1 VDAKDDDVEEWVSN
15 LGIKST
21 KEIEVP
27 KLLFNQVIGQEHAGE
42 VIKKAAMQKRHVLL
56 IGEPGTGKS
65 MLAQSMV
72 DFLPKED
79 LEDILCFPNPED
91 SNKPKIKT
99 FPAGKGKEIL
109 RQYQIKAERE
119 KKDRSKSLLFI
130 VLSIIL
136 LGAILAIYLWITS
149 PTLEGTAIE
158 ILFLAIIGAAFL
170 YIIMA
175 MNPAARMERAMVPK
189 LLVGHNPNDKP
200 PFIDST
206 GAHSGA
212 LLGDVRHDPFQSGGL
227 ETPAHERVEAGNMQK
242 ADKGVLFI
250 DEINLLRPEDQQAL
264 LTAMQEKRFAISG
277 QSERSAG
284 AMVQTEPVPCDFV
297 LVAAGNLDAIRN
309 MHPALRSRIRGYGY
323 EVYMNDTMEDS
334 DDNRKKVVQFIAQE
348 IAKDKKIPPFD
359 SGAITEILKEAQ
371 KRAGRKG
378 RLTLRLRELGGLVRV
393 AGDIAVT
400 GKQAI
405 VTADDVNEAR
415 SLSKPVEQQIADRA
429 IEVKK
434 LYKMFTGS
442 GSAIG
447 KVNGLAVMGS
457 SDMSDFTG
465 VVMPI
470 VAEITQAQHPHNG
483 MVYATGK
490 LGEIAKEAVQ
500 NVSAVIKKISGKNV
514 ADVDIHIQF
523 IGTYEGVEGDSASVS
538 IATAVISSLES
549 IPVDQTVAMTGSLS
563 VRGDVLPV
571 GGVTAKVEAAIDTG
585 LSKVIVP
592 ASNFN
597 DIILDEAHKDKIQ
610 IIPAT
615 RIEDVLENAL
625 ITGPEKDKFLQKIKD
640 IVNPAS
646 DIKKPVQRR
655 GTNVA

>member
-1 VDAKDDDVEEWVSN
+1 MDSKDDDVVDWVSN
-15 LGIKST
+15 LGVKTT

-27 KLLFNQVIGQEHAGE
+27 KLLFNQVVGQEHAGE

-91 SNKPKIKT
+91 ANKPKVKT

-136 LGAILAIYLWITS
+136 LGAILAIYLWIS
-149 PTLEGTAIE
+149 GLQGTAIE

-264 LTAMQEKRFAISG
+264 LSAMQEKRFAISG

-323 EVYMNDTMEDS
+323 EVYMNDTMEDT
-334 DDNRKKVVQFIAQE
+334 DDNRKKIVQFIAQE

-371 KRAGRKG
+371 KRGGRKG

-393 AGDIAVT
+393 AGDIAGT
-400 GKQAI
+400 NMQPI
-405 VTADDVNEAR
+405 VTADDVNQAR

-434 LYKMFTGS
+434 LYKMFTGT

-457 SDMSDFTG
+457 TDMSDFTG

-483 MVYATGK
+483 TVYATGK

-549 IPVDQTVAMTGSLS
+549 IPIDQTVAMTGSLS

-592 ASNFN
+592 ASNYN
-597 DIILDEAHKDKIQ
+597 DIILDEAHKGKIQ
-610 IIPAT
+610 IIGAS

-625 ITGPEKDKFLQKIKD
+625 ITGPEKDKFLAKIKD
-640 IVNPAS
+640 IVNPS
-646 DIKKPVQRR
+646 TDIKKPVHRR
-655 GTNVA
+655 GPNVA

>member
-1 VDAKDDDVEEWVSN
+1 MDTNNDDVEEWVSK
-15 LGIKST
+15 LGVKST
-21 KEIEVP
+21 KDIEVP
-27 KLLFNQVIGQEHAGE
+27 KLLFNQVVGQEKAGE
-42 VIKKAAMQKRHVLL
+42 VIKKAAIQKRHVLL

-65 MLAQSMV
+65 MIAQSMV

-91 SNKPKIKT
+91 SNKPRIKT
-99 FPAGKGKEIL
+99 FPAGKGREIL
-109 RQYQIKAERE
+109 KQYQIKAERE

-130 VLSIIL
+130 VFSIIL
-136 LGAILAIYLWITS
+136 LGIILAIVLYKTS
-149 PTLEGTAIE
+149 PGTAIT
-158 ILFLAIIGAAFL
+158 ILFFSIIGAVFL
-170 YIIMA
+170 YILIA
-175 MNPAARMERAMVPK
+175 MNPAARVERVMVPK
-189 LLVGHNPNDKP
+189 ILVSHNPNDKP

-206 GAHSGA
+206 GARSGA

-227 ETPAHERVEAGNMQK
+227 ETPSHERVEAGNMQK

-264 LTAMQEKRFAISG
+264 LTAMQEKKFSISG

-323 EVYMNDTMEDS
+323 EVYMNDTMDDN
-334 DDNRKKVVQFIAQE
+334 DDNRKKIVQFIAQE
-348 IAKDKKIPPFD
+348 ISKDKKIPPFD
-359 SGAITEILKEAQ
+359 ADAITEIIKEAQ

-378 RLTLRLRELGGLVRV
+378 RLTLRLRELGGLVRI
-393 AGDIAVT
+393 AGDIAVSN
-400 GKQAI
+400 KEII
-405 VTADDVNEAR
+405 VTSQDVNAAR
-415 SLSKPVEQQIADRA
+415 DLSKPVEQQIADRA

-442 GSAIG
+442 GQAVG

-457 SDMSDFTG
+457 TDMSDFTG

-470 VAEITQAQHPHNG
+470 VAEITQAQHPGNG
-483 MVYATGK
+483 MVFATGK
-490 LGEIAKEAVQ
+490 LGDIAKEAVQ
-500 NVSAVIKKISGKNV
+500 NVSAVVKKISGKNIS
-514 ADVDIHIQF
+514 DMDIHVQF

-538 IATAVISSLES
+538 IATAIISAIED
-549 IPVDQTVAMTGSLS
+549 IPIDQSVAMTGSLS
-563 VRGDVLPV
+563 IRGDVLPV

-597 DIILDEAHKDKIQ
+597 DIILDEAHKNRIE

-615 RIEDVLENAL
+615 TIDDVLTNAL
-625 ITGPEKDKFLQKIKD
+625 IKGPDEEQFLQKVKKIL
-640 IVNPAS
+640 NPKEISTPKRPNA
-646 DIKKPVQRR
+646 I
-655 GTNVA
+655 

>member
-1 VDAKDDDVEEWVSN
+1 MDTTNDDVEEWVKA
-15 LGIKST
+15 LGVSST
-21 KEIEVP
+21 KEVEVP
-27 KLLFNQVIGQEHAGE
+27 KLLFNQVVGQEHAGE
-42 VIKKAAMQKRHVLL
+42 VIKKAAIQKRHVLL

-79 LEDILCFPNPED
+79 LEDVLCFPNPED
-91 SNKPKIKT
+91 PNKPKVKT

-109 RQYQIKAERE
+109 KQYQIKAERE
-119 KKDRSKSLLFI
+119 KRDRSKSLLFI

-136 LGAILAIYLWITS
+136 LGVILAIFIWVDLKD
-149 PTLEGTAIE
+149 PGMGLEIM
-158 ILFLAIIGAAFL
+158 FFAIIGAAFL

-175 MNPAARMERAMVPK
+175 MNPAVRMEKAMIPK
-189 LLVGHNPNDKP
+189 LLISHNPNDKP

-297 LVAAGNLDAIRN
+297 LVAAGNLDAIKN

-323 EVYMNDTMEDS
+323 EVYMNDTMDDT
-334 DDNRKKVVQFIAQE
+334 DDNRKKIVQFIAQE

-359 SGAITEILKEAQ
+359 SGAVTEILKEAQ

-378 RLTLRLRELGGLVRV
+378 KLTLRLRELGGLVRV

-400 GKQAI
+400 NKKQI

-415 SLSKPVEQQIADRA
+415 GLSKPVEQQIADRA

-434 LYKMFTGS
+434 LYKMFTGM
-442 GSAIG
+442 GSSIG

-457 SDMSDFTG
+457 TDMSDYTG

-470 VAEITQAQHPHNG
+470 VAEVTSAQHPHNG
-483 MVYATGK
+483 SVFATGK

-500 NVSAVIKKISGKNV
+500 NVSAVIKKISGKNIS
-514 ADVDIHIQF
+514 DVDIHIQF

-549 IPVDQTVAMTGSLS
+549 IPIDQTVAMTGSLS

-585 LSKVIVP
+585 LTKVIVP

-597 DIILDEAHKDKIQ
+597 DIILDEAHKNKIE
-610 IIPAT
+610 IIAAET
-615 RIEDVLENAL
+615 IEDVLNNAL
-625 ITGPEKDKFLQKIKD
+625 IKSAETDKFLKTVDSI
-640 IVNPAS
+640 IHPS
-646 DIKKPVQRR
+646 DIKPPVNRR
-655 GTNVA
+655 RTNAV

>member
-1 VDAKDDDVEEWVSN
+1 MDTKDDEVEDWVKA
-15 LGIKST
+15 LGVTST
-21 KEIEVP
+21 KDIEVP
-27 KLLFNQVIGQEHAGE
+27 KLLFNQVVGQEHAGE
-42 VIKKAAMQKRHVLL
+42 VIKKAAIQKRHVLL

-119 KKDRSKSLLFI
+119 KKDRSKSLIFI
-130 VLSIIL
+130 VFSIIL
-136 LGAILAIYLWITS
+136 LGIILAIFLWVDLHS
-149 PTLEGTAIE
+149 AGTAIE
-158 ILFLAIIGAAFL
+158 IMFFAVIGAAFL

-175 MNPAARMERAMVPK
+175 MNPAARMEKAMVPK
-189 LLVGHNPNDKP
+189 LLVSHNPNDKP

-264 LTAMQEKRFAISG
+264 LSAMQEKRFSISG

-284 AMVQTEPVPCDFV
+284 AMVQTEPVPCDFI

-323 EVYMNDTMEDS
+323 EVYMNDTMDDS
-334 DDNRKKVVQFIAQE
+334 DDNRKKIVQFIAQE

-359 SGAITEILKEAQ
+359 AGAVTEILKEAQ

-378 RLTLRLRELGGLVRV
+378 KLTLRLRELGGLVRV

-400 GKQAI
+400 NKKPL
-405 VTADDVNEAR
+405 VDSDDVNEAR
-415 SLSKPVEQQIADRA
+415 KLSKPVEQQIADRA

-434 LYKMFTGS
+434 LYKMFTGE

-457 SDMSDFTG
+457 TDMSDFTG

-470 VAEITQAQHPHNG
+470 VAEVTKAQHPHNG
-483 MVYATGK
+483 GVYATGK

-514 ADVDIHIQF
+514 SDIDIHIQF

-538 IATAVISSLES
+538 IAAAVISALES
-549 IPVDQTVAMTGSLS
+549 IPIDQTVAMTGSLS

-585 LSKVIVP
+585 LTKVIVP

-610 IIPAT
+610 IIAANT
-615 RIEDVLENAL
+615 IEDVLDNVL
-625 ITGPEKDKFLQKIKD
+625 IKSPETEKFLKAVDIIIHPGGIKP
-640 IVNPAS
+640 PAKRS
-646 DIKKPVQRR
+646 S
-655 GTNVA
+655 TNAV